1 MPLFIQIAWQRFF
14 YLWTHRGSP
23 SLQQARPLND
33 LFSKIWADKHGI
45 IRGKP
50 VMLIYRMNHAAG
62 AEGLDAVVDESL
74 LAAELKKAGLTL
86 MREGEEN
93 DLNCVRG

>member
-1 MPLFIQIAWQRFF
+1 MTYRE
-14 YLWTHRGSP
+14 
-23 SLQQARPLND
+23 LND

-45 IRGKP
+45 IASPYAELPYEPCGWRRRGWTLSWMSP
-50 VMLIYRMNHAAG
+50 
-62 AEGLDAVVDESL
+62 L